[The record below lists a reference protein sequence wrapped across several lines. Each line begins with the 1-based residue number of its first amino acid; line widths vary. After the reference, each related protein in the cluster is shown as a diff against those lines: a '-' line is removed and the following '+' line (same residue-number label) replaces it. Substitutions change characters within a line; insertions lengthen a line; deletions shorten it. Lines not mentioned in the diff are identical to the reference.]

1 MILLHDDLIFSSGGN
16 RLCFVSPQNKKRCL
30 KLLRPDR
37 TPKIRRNEKSFPANL
52 RPLSFFDEN
61 RSEQARLKF
70 LFNRFPP
77 EITSH
82 LPHSYGIVQ
91 TSRGLA
97 HETDLI
103 RDKNGS
109 ISQSLEQYIWD
120 NGLNETAKSAIDTFF
135 QDWTKAPPKT
145 RDLIPHNMVISFNSE
160 SAQIIL
166 IDGLGRM
173 PLIPSFKG
181 TRMSLRRLLKRREN
195 FDERIQRILL
205 RISRKEAP
213 NARITSIDRSL

>member
-1 MILLHDDLIFSSGGN
+1 MIQLSDDLIFSSGGN
-16 RLCFVSPQNKKRCL
+16 RLCFVSPLNRKRCL

-37 TPKIRRNEKSFPANL
+37 TPEVRRSEKSFPSNL

-61 RSEQARLKF
+61 LSEQVRLNF

-77 EITSH
+77 AITKH
-82 LPHSYGIVQ
+82 LPRSYGIVQ

-109 ISQSLEQYIWD
+109 IAQSLEQYIWD
-120 NGLNETAKSAIDTFF
+120 NGLNEPAKSAIDAFF
-135 QDWTKAPPKT
+135 QDWAKAPPQT
-145 RDLIPHNMVISFNSE
+145 RDLIPHNMVLSFSSE
-160 SAQIIL
+160 PAEIML

-173 PLIPSFKG
+173 PLIPSLKG
-181 TRMSLRRLLKRREN
+181 TRMSQTRLLKRRKN
-195 FDERIQRILL
+195 FDERIQRILG
-205 RISRKEAP
+205 RINRKEAP
-213 NARITSIDRSL
+213 NERITGINRSL